1 MSQQLHL
8 YCQCRQLCRC
18 YALTLKRHL
27 SIYGNLIVSAMVIL
41 VVAMTRDGRQSTAA
55 SLT

>member
-1 MSQQLHL
+1 MSQPLHL